1 MLPPHVVSLCSCYV
15 FWIGVFWVGA
25 CFPVSRFQLI
35 WRGQELEW
43 ATSTASLRRNQK
55 ILNKSF
61 FILGHSIDLLS
72 KYEPPFSHSYIPFS
86 LKVRWSTRSPYS
98 FVLVCIAAPEEAGK
112 VKFIIKIKLYIFTDS
127 DQNLIIFISAQ
138 NLRFWSWILKIRFPA
153 ALGFVK
159 HMFMWVRVPLTT
171 ELDSVLPGALC
182 VSKE

>member
-1 MLPPHVVSLCSCYV
+1 MVYALFLLCLFWSGYFGLGPAFRFKDRIDHAGTRTRVGNLNNFIRLDRKNITMFFFLSGNSLNSL
-15 FWIGVFWVGA
+15 
-25 CFPVSRFQLI
+25 SR
-35 WRGQELEW
+35 
-43 ATSTASLRRNQK
+43 
-55 ILNKSF
+55 
-61 FILGHSIDLLS
+61 
-72 KYEPPFSHSYIPFS
+72 YEPPFSHSYIPFS